1 MNSATSMPTLP
12 VPTVTSIPG
21 FVASHEDLFNHLLSS
36 VAWDERL
43 RARKTAS
50 FGVSYDY
57 SGMTYPQVAMPESL
71 QGICKQIETTLGFV
85 PNNCLLNHY
94 PDGQSS
100 MGFHSDSTEELAED
114 TGVAIVS
121 LGSEREMLFRYKQD
135 RSHEIPYSLAPGS
148 LLYMSNEFQ
157 SLWLH
162 AIPKSPFAGQ
172 RISLTFRRM
181 VKPDA

>member
-1 MNSATSMPTLP
+1 MLP
-12 VPTVTSIPG
+12 APAVTFVPDFLP
-21 FVASHEDLFNHLLSS
+21 SHKDLFDHLLSS
-36 VAWDERL
+36 VEWDERL

-57 SGMTYPQVAMPESL
+57 SGITYPQVAVPESL
-71 QGICKQIETTLGFV
+71 QGICKQVEEALGFY

-100 MGFHSDSTEELAED
+100 MGFHSDSTEELAEG

-121 LGSEREMLFRYKQD
+121 LGSEREMLFRYKQV
-135 RSHEIPYSLAPGS
+135 RSHEVPYTLSPGS
-148 LLYMSNEFQ
+148 LLYMSKEFQ

-162 AIPKSPFAGQ
+162 AIPKAPGSGQ
-172 RISLTFRRM
+172 RISLTFRLLL
-181 VKPDA
+181 KADA